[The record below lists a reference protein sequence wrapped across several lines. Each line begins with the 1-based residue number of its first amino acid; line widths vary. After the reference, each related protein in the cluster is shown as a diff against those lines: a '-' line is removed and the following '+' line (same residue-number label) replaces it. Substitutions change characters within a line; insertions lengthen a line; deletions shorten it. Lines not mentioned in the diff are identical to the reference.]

1 MRRIGFYLIVL
12 CSMAAACG
20 GGGGDGDG
28 GGGLDALIAQL
39 DAQDHQD
46 RAEAASRICALG
58 ADGAPAVPA
67 LVAAL
72 KEAGKSGT
80 PSTPYI
86 LALGKIGAPAREA
99 LVAFQELLQQ
109 RPEYR
114 VQAALAV
121 SWWLISSDGLT
132 SVSIL
137 SPMLQRGDE
146 NEKLTAAACFA
157 QIGTAA
163 SMGAP
168 ALSQALQ
175 DRSVIVRIEAAR
187 GLWSVARDARP
198 VLPVLEAAL
207 KAPEASARRR
217 SAQVL
222 GEMGPAAA
230 ESAPAL
236 RDLAED
242 PDDGVQTAAAKA
254 LKRVSD

>member
-1 MRRIGFYLIVL
+1 MSLHRGAFLAAL
-12 CSMAAACG
+12 LLAAACG
-20 GGGGDGDG
+20 GAPGEGDID
-28 GGGLDALIAQL
+28 DLIEQL
-39 DAQDHQD
+39 QAQDPRE
-46 RAEAASRICALG
+46 RAAAASHICALG
-58 ADGAPAVPA
+58 EEGAPAVPA
-67 LVAAL
+67 LIAAL
-72 KEAGKSGT
+72 KDAKRSGEPT
-80 PSTPYI
+80 TPYI

-99 LVAFQELLQQ
+99 LVPFQELLRQ

-121 SWWLISSDGLT
+121 SSWLISGDGLT

-187 GLWSVARDARP
+187 GLWSVARDAHP

-217 SAQVL
+217 AAQVL
-222 GEMGPAAA
+222 GEIGPAAA

-236 RDLAED
+236 RELAED
-242 PDDGVQTAAAKA
+242 PDDGVQTAAAEA

>member
-1 MRRIGFYLIVL
+1 MSLHRGAFPAALL
-12 CSMAAACG
+12 LAAACG
-20 GGGGDGDG
+20 SAPGEGDID
-28 GGGLDALIAQL
+28 DLIEQL
-39 DAQDHQD
+39 QAQDPRE
-46 RAEAASRICALG
+46 RAAAASHICTLG
-58 ADGAPAVPA
+58 EEGAPAVPA
-67 LVAAL
+67 LVVAL
-72 KEAGKSGT
+72 KDAQRSGEPTT
-80 PSTPYI
+80 PFI

-99 LVAFQELLQQ
+99 LVPFQELLRQ

-121 SWWLISSDGLT
+121 SWWLISGDGLT

-137 SPMLQRGDE
+137 SPMLQQGDE

-198 VLPVLEAAL
+198 VLGVLEAAL

-217 SAQVL
+217 AAQVL

-236 RDLAED
+236 RELAED

>member
-1 MRRIGFYLIVL
+1 MSLHRGAFLAAL
-12 CSMAAACG
+12 LLAAACG
-20 GGGGDGDG
+20 GAPGEGDID
-28 GGGLDALIAQL
+28 DLIEQL
-39 DAQDHQD
+39 QAQDPRE
-46 RAEAASRICALG
+46 RAAAASHICALG
-58 ADGAPAVPA
+58 EEGAPAVPA
-67 LVAAL
+67 LVVAL
-72 KEAGKSGT
+72 KDALRSGEPT
-80 PSTPYI
+80 TPYI

-99 LVAFQELLQQ
+99 LLPFQALLRQ

-132 SVSIL
+132 PVSIL
-137 SPMLQRGDE
+137 SPMLQRGNE

-175 DRSVIVRIEAAR
+175 DRSVIVRIQAAR
-187 GLWSVARDARP
+187 GLWSVARDAGP

-217 SAQVL
+217 AAQVL